1 MKSIKFQIKI
11 IGFSIC
17 IILLVLSFTGC
28 KKLFGLDLQ
37 ENTDHVTTTI
47 DPHIYKTAWQFLK
60 DRALGP
66 ATSPDDTIFKRMYQ
80 GVIYSGIDTSE
91 YTKTGRTFIFLHND
105 AVLRYS
111 SGTTVDTIGC
121 YFGKYKV
128 GTPRVPATRWEDY
141 PQSQVKNYFLSLIV
155 QGEHTFENVFPDPK
169 FEKTLLPPGTDPLN
183 PQSEIAFRVINDR
196 DSRFRINDFP
206 GSAVPTPNLTS
217 PGIQARTAGILS
229 NNGPVHVIDRVLFF
243 QRQ

>member
-1 MKSIKFQIKI
+1 MKSIKLQLQII
-11 IGFSIC
+11 AFSCVVVISGS
-17 IILLVLSFTGC
+17 LFSGC
-28 KKLFGLDLQ
+28 KKLFGLKLQ
-37 ENTDHVTTTI
+37 ENTEHITSTL
-47 DPHIYKTAWQFLK
+47 DPHINKTAWQFLK
-60 DRALGP
+60 DRALG
-66 ATSPDDTIFKRMYQ
+66 SVPDDTIFKRMYQ
-80 GVIYSGIDTSE
+80 AVVYSGIDTSE
-91 YTKTGRTFIFLHND
+91 YTKPGRTFIFLHND
-105 AVLRYS
+105 AVRRV
-111 SGTTVDTIGC
+111 SGSTVTTDC

-128 GTPRVPATRWEDY
+128 GPAPGVAATKWEDY
-141 PQSQVKNYFLSLIV
+141 PQSQVKNYLLSLIV
-155 QGEHTFENVFPDPK
+155 QGEHSFDNVFPDPK

-229 NNGPVHVIDRVLFF
+229 TNGPIHVIDRVLFF

>member
-1 MKSIKFQIKI
+1 MRPIKLKMQII
-11 IGFSIC
+11 SFSIC
-17 IILLVLSFTGC
+17 VLLLALPFTGC
-28 KKLFGLDLQ
+28 KKLFGLKLQ
-37 ENTDHVTTTI
+37 EDTEHITTTI

-60 DRALGP
+60 DRALG
-66 ATSPDDTIFKRMYQ
+66 SVPDDTIFKRMYQ
-80 GVIYSGIDTSE
+80 AVVYSGIDTNE

-105 AVLRYS
+105 AVRRFS
-111 SGTTVDTIGC
+111 SGTTVDTVGS

-128 GTPRVPATRWEDY
+128 GTPRVPATKWEDY
-141 PQSQVKNYFLSLIV
+141 PKTQVLNYLLSLIA

-169 FEKTLLPPGTDPLN
+169 FEKTLLPPNTDPLN
-183 PQSEIAFRVINDR
+183 PQSEIVFRVINDR

-206 GSAVPTPNLTS
+206 GSAVPMPNLAS

>member
-1 MKSIKFQIKI
+1 MRSIKFQLKI
-11 IGFSIC
+11 IGYSIC
-17 IILLVLSFTGC
+17 IFLSALSFTGC
-28 KKLFGLDLQ
+28 KKLFGLKLQ
-37 ENTDHVTTTI
+37 ENTEHETTTI
-47 DPHIYKTAWQFLK
+47 DPHIHKTAWQFLK

-66 ATSPDDTIFKRMYQ
+66 ATAPDDTIFKRMYQ
-80 GVIYSGIDTSE
+80 AVVYSGIDTSE

-105 AVLRYS
+105 AVRRVS
-111 SGTTVDTIGC
+111 SNVVQPDC

-128 GTPRVPATRWEDY
+128 GPSPGVPATRWEDY
-141 PQSQVKNYFLSLIV
+141 PQSQVKNYLLSLIV
-155 QGEHTFENVFPDPK
+155 QEEYSFENVPPDPV
-169 FEKTLLPPGTDPLN
+169 FAKTLLPPNTDPLN

-206 GSAVPTPNLTS
+206 GSAVPAPNLAT

-229 NNGPVHVIDRVLFF
+229 TNGPIHVIDRVLFF

>member
-1 MKSIKFQIKI
+1 MRAIKHKMKI
-11 IGFSIC
+11 ISVSIC
-17 IILLVLSFTGC
+17 VLLLALPFTGC
-28 KKLFGLDLQ
+28 KKIFGLKLQ
-37 ENTDHVTTTI
+37 ENTDHLTTTI
-47 DPHIYKTAWQFLK
+47 DPHINKTAWQFLK
-60 DRALGP
+60 ERALG
-66 ATSPDDTIFKRMYQ
+66 AVPDDTIFKRMYQ
-80 GVIYSGIDTSE
+80 AVVYSGIDTNE
-91 YTKTGRTFIFLHND
+91 YTKPGRTFIFLHND
-105 AVLRYS
+105 AVRRFS
-111 SGTTVDTIGC
+111 SGTTVDTIGS

-128 GTPRVPATRWEDY
+128 GTPRVPATKWEDY
-141 PQSQVKNYFLSLIV
+141 PKTQVLNYLLSLIV

-169 FEKTLLPPGTDPLN
+169 FEKTLLPPNTDPLN

-206 GSAVPTPNLTS
+206 GSAVPTPNLAS